1 MVQLLKAIHVIT
13 KISILMETQG
23 KLNNSSQFN
32 YEGGALCTKGLS
44 TVALLVVPH
53 LDLATQLCS
62 SLVYVY
68 TI

>member
-1 MVQLLKAIHVIT
+1 MVQLLKAIHAII
-13 KISILMETQG
+13 KIIILEFQG

-44 TVALLVVPH
+44 TVALLVVPY

-62 SLVYVY
+62 SLIYVY
-68 TI
+68 TT